1 MQITVDNPALSLNPL
16 LSGAFGYLLGLG
28 FVGYITLWAWIKE
41 RGTRSQWS
49 GWFTNLMIGL
59 HFLLGISAVMLAPA
73 SLLHRLKVQGAM
85 SPVGGIVFAAA
96 TFAVLGWGLLSGRDW
111 YRWFRDLKSV
121 EAPKL

>member
-1 MQITVDNPALSLNPL
+1 MQITVDDPTLPLSPL

-41 RGTRSQWS
+41 RGARSRWV

-85 SPVGGIVFAAA
+85 SPVGEIVFAA
-96 TFAVLGWGLLSGRDW
+96 TGFAVLGWGLLSGRDW

-121 EAPKL
+121 KAPKP

>member
-1 MQITVDNPALSLNPL
+1 MQIAVDDPTLPLSPL
-16 LSGAFGYLLGLG
+16 LSGALGYLLGLG
-28 FVGYITLWAWIKE
+28 FVGYVTLWAWIKE
-41 RGTRSQWS
+41 RGTRSQWL

-85 SPVGGIVFAAA
+85 SPVGGIVFAAT

-121 EAPKL
+121 KAPKL